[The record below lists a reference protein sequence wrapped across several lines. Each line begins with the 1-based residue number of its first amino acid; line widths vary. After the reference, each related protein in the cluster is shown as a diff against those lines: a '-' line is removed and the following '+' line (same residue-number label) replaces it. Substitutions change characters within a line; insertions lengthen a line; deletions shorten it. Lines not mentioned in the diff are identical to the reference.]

1 VRIDRARTRRR
12 PPDFAPSLRLRQAMS
27 GRLSLDRVSLHLSRL
42 TIQGPSLNP
51 KPPASSAHSGRVRF
65 QQIALGQHAAQI
77 RSQTAFE
84 DEDDDEYEDE
94 TEPA

>member
-1 VRIDRARTRRR
+1 METACLLSASGGAGSGVR
-12 PPDFAPSLRLRQAMS
+12 
-27 GRLSLDRVSLHLSRL
+27 LDRPAFHGARR
-42 TIQGPSLNP
+42 LNP
-51 KPPASSAHSGRVRF
+51 TLSASSAHPCGMRF